1 LKYDYI
7 IAGSGCS
14 GLSLLYKI
22 YQTTELQDKSIL
34 VIDKDQKNKN
44 DRTWCYWEQKL
55 GPFESIVHSKW
66 NKLEFITDSFQKKQA
81 LESYTYK
88 MIRGIDF
95 YNFVLDYI
103 KKFKKVNFIFEEIIE
118 INSYKD
124 CCFIKTNKNTYE
136 GKYVFNSTPIFNPK
150 INKQNSLLQHF
161 NGWVI
166 ETKKKS
172 FDSKIGRLMDFNITQ
187 EDGATF
193 MYVLPISDKEA
204 LVEYTLFSPDVLKK
218 EKYTLAL
225 TRYIKEVLEIDDY
238 TIKHKESGIIPMSL
252 AKFKGNPKKN
262 IFNIGTAGGY
272 TKASTGYTFQFIQ
285 KNISKIVDKL
295 KVDKYPKIP
304 ITFGEKVNQWFD
316 KTLLDV
322 LINRKMSGKD
332 VFCKLFKNNKLE
344 TILAFLS
351 NESNFSMKL
360 SIMKSLPI
368 IPFFISGIKQLK

>member
-1 LKYDYI
+1 MKYDYI

-66 NKLEFITDSFQKKQA
+66 NKLEFITDSFQKIQA

-118 INSYKD
+118 ISSYKD

-218 EKYTLAL
+218 EKYTIAL

>member
-66 NKLEFITDSFQKKQA
+66 NKLEFITDSFQKIQA

-136 GKYVFNSTPIFNPK
+136 GKYVFNSTSIFNPK

-218 EKYTLAL
+218 EKYTIAL

-332 VFCKLFKNNKLE
+332 VFSKLFKNNKLE

>member
-1 LKYDYI
+1 MKYDYI

-118 INSYKD
+118 IDSYKD

-304 ITFGEKVNQWFD
+304 ITFEEKVNQWFD

-322 LINRKMSGKD
+322 LINRKISGKD

>member
-1 LKYDYI
+1 MKYDYI

-22 YQTTELQDKSIL
+22 YQTTELQNKSIL

-95 YNFVLDYI
+95 YNFVLNYI

-218 EKYTLAL
+218 EKYTIAL

-332 VFCKLFKNNKLE
+332 VFSKLFKNNKLE

>member
-95 YNFVLDYI
+95 YNFVLSYI

-218 EKYTLAL
+218 EKYTIAL

-332 VFCKLFKNNKLE
+332 VFSKLFKNNKLE

>member
-1 LKYDYI
+1 MKYDYI